1 MNLFYP
7 HIRNANHFY
16 IPTNYFFSRM
26 KTIKIFIVIIS
37 LLFAIGLGSCSKDDA
52 PDDVYTSWLTGEYKK
67 GGPYKLS
74 VTENGKPLE
83 NYGSVRFDSKYLKDA
98 DMIFY
103 NVIPGEKKR
112 EFKNVPLH
120 EAEEGVGFTIDYAQG
135 DKPITITGIV
145 TLGEMAVE
153 ITM

>member
-1 MNLFYP
+1 
-7 HIRNANHFY
+7 
-16 IPTNYFFSRM
+16 M
-26 KTIKIFIVIIS
+26 KTKFILLTIIS
-37 LLFAIGLGSCSKDDA
+37 LLLAIGSGSCSKEEDD
-52 PDDVYTSWLTGEYKK
+52 PDKYITSWLTGEYKK
-67 GGPYKLS
+67 GGLYKLI
-74 VTENGKPLE
+74 VNENGKPLE

-98 DMIFY
+98 DIIFY
-103 NVIPGEKKR
+103 DVIPGEKKR

-120 EAEEGVGFTIDYAQG
+120 EAEEGITFTIDYARG